1 MDEVGG
7 GIVSAGQT
15 PVSRARLAEVPGPIG
30 RGFLAFAF
38 LALAE
43 YWIAPPLLGVT
54 NYAGIWSE
62 LGLPL
67 FLLFAGSILA
77 FVVWPLRHWL
87 RAALGTP
94 RRWAL
99 FAALWAGAVVAGL
112 LAMHSLQVGE
122 GASGVYAAYTT
133 TYGPFGQ
140 WTGLAF
146 EIGALSLSGVL
157 VPVDVITLG
166 LLGMLWSSLVV
177 ITLQTRSAACAI
189 RPTDQPAGWRGQLLA
204 AAVWG
209 PLGFLSSCSACSP
222 AYLAAIGLV
231 APGLAANGYS
241 MLPLVP
247 WIGFAGLLY
256 LVSYGLV
263 IVQLRR
269 RTAAA
274 SRASQDLAWG
284 AAL

>member
-7 GIVSAGQT
+7 GIASAVAVEAT
-15 PVSRARLAEVPGPIG
+15 PARLTEVPGPVG
-30 RGFLAFAF
+30 RGVLAFAF
-38 LALAE
+38 LALVE

-54 NYAGIWSE
+54 NYAGTWSE
-62 LGLPL
+62 MGLPL
-67 FLLFAGSILA
+67 FLLFVGSVSA

-87 RAALGTP
+87 RAALGT
-94 RRWAL
+94 RRRSAL

-112 LAMHSLQVGE
+112 LATHSLQVGE

-146 EIGALSLSGVL
+146 ELGAVSLSGVL
-157 VPVDVITLG
+157 VPVDLVTLG

-177 ITLQTRSAACAI
+177 ITLQTRSPACAV
-189 RPTDQPAGWRGQLLA
+189 RPAAQPAGWRGQLLA

-263 IVQLRR
+263 IVQIRR
-269 RTAAA
+269 RT
-274 SRASQDLAWG
+274 S
-284 AAL
+284 AALRAAGDPAAETSP